1 MRTAK
6 TLWINCYNA
15 ALDWIYPPQ
24 CALCT
29 RIGSP
34 PVCEVCTSEMTPL
47 VALEEESQDKVLSFR
62 ISVYA
67 YDGRAAQAV
76 RRLKYSRATSL
87 ACFMAQAVST
97 SACDSDVVD
106 GRMIVPVPIH
116 WSRRCSRGFNQA
128 ELLCE
133 SLPHEQ
139 LATKVLVRAKPT
151 APQASLKAEQR
162 RTNLVGAFKVRGDI
176 EGQRILLVDDVV
188 TTGHTARECARV
200 LMEAGAI
207 DVGLITFAAE
217 L

>member
-6 TLWINCYNA
+6 TLWINCFNS
-15 ALDWIYPPQ
+15 ALDWVYPPQ

-34 PVCEVCTSEMTPL
+34 PVCDVCASEMTPL

-62 ISVYA
+62 ISVFA

-76 RRLKYSRATSL
+76 RRLKYSRSTSL
-87 ACFMAQAVST
+87 AGFMAQAVAT
-97 SACDSDVVD
+97 SACASDIVD
-106 GRMIVPVPIH
+106 GSIIVPVPIH

-128 ELLCE
+128 ELLCG
-133 SLPHEQ
+133 SLPPEQ
-139 LATKVLVRAKPT
+139 LATNVLIRAKAT

-162 RTNLVGAFKVRGDI
+162 RTNLVGAFKVRGDVK
-176 EGQRILLVDDVV
+176 GKRILLVDDVV